1 MAGSETYEKEGI
13 IGWFARNSVAA
24 NLLLVGTIVIGALSL
39 TTLRKEAFP
48 SLSPNSVAVS
58 VSYDSGDPQQAEEGI
73 AVKIEE
79 ALESVSGIERI
90 TTTSTASRAAAS
102 IEMVSGYDLD
112 KLFDDVKNSLDSIS
126 DFPTDADSPIIEKE
140 SRQDHVIWVQLY
152 GDADRETFQDLAT
165 RVKADLLAQSA
176 IRDVSIEGEQE
187 PIISIEINEA
197 LLLSYGLTLED
208 VSSAVN
214 AESSS
219 SVSTMLRNSEKTAN
233 LTISDQYYGQQEF
246 ANIQLLTL
254 ADGSQIRLG
263 DVAKVTEDFDDESYV
278 LSRYNGQPGMALELF
293 MDEYGDVSEIARQA
307 NVVVEKWKNS
317 NALPENIGITSWYDS
332 STSINDRLQLLI
344 KNAVTGIIMVFV
356 ILALFLN
363 IRVALWVAAGLPFVF
378 FGSLYFMTESMLG
391 LTINQFTTFGFIMAL
406 GIVVDDAVV
415 VGESIYSTRQEEG
428 DTIENTIRGTLKV
441 AVPTIF
447 GVLTTVA
454 AFVALANIEGRLG
467 QIYAQ
472 FGTVV
477 MVCLLLSLVESKLI
491 LPSHLAHLNTQRKS
505 NSQNYWN
512 KIQNGANAGL
522 QWFSKKCYQPLI
534 DVVLQYRYPAVILF
548 AALFVF
554 VIGWP
559 MNGVVRV
566 SFFPSIE
573 GDTVSGS
580 LSMYEDASFGQTDAA
595 LTFFEQAAMKADAEL
610 AKKYGSD
617 ESQIDSIQVLASSD
631 DSGSITVELKPDAV
645 YGSSEMSST
654 WTKITGSLEGV
665 KTLSVQSRV
674 RQVDAFRA
682 EIKALDNET
691 VYAAAA
697 AMRAEL
703 EQIPGVS
710 DIEDNISAGEP
721 QYRFELNEQGRAMG
735 ITTSDLSSQVI
746 LNFGGGSVQSFQR
759 DSDEVTVIARL
770 PEEGRQ
776 TLSDVLDSMI
786 RTDSGAVVP
795 MNSIVDVQYEFQDAD
810 ITRIDSLRAVYITTD
825 VDETIISSNEL
836 VSLLN
841 SSFVPELQSR
851 FSNLVIDFAGEAEQQ
866 AETTDSMKQ
875 MFIVALIVIYAL
887 LAIPLRSYIQ
897 PVLIMMAIPFGIVGA
912 ILGHY
917 FTGLNLSILSL
928 FGILAL
934 SGVVVNDS
942 LLLVS
947 RFNALITRGTYTL
960 HDAIVAACTSR
971 LRAVL
976 LTSITTF
983 AGLAPI
989 LSETSTQAEFLK
1001 PAAASLGYGILF
1013 ATIITLLLIPSIL
1026 MIQHDIRS
1034 TLGLGVG
1041 KLKSRLIRREQVS

>member
-1 MAGSETYEKEGI
+1 MAGLETPMKEGI

-24 NLLLVGTIVIGALSL
+24 NLLLISTIVIGALSL
-39 TTLRKEAFP
+39 GSLRKEAFP
-48 SLSPNSVAVS
+48 SLSPNRVSVS
-58 VSYDSGDPQQAEEGI
+58 VSYDSGDPKQAEEGI

-112 KLFDDVKNSLDSIS
+112 KLFEDVQNSLDAVS
-126 DFPTDADSPIIEKE
+126 DFPSDANNPVVEKA

-152 GDADRETFQDLAT
+152 GDADRSTLQDLAA
-165 RVKADLLAQSA
+165 RVKSDLLSQSA
-176 IRDVSIEGEQE
+176 IRDVSISAEQD
-187 PIISIEINEA
+187 PVISIEVNEA
-197 LLLSYGLTLED
+197 LLLSYGLTLSD
-208 VSSAVN
+208 ISSAIN

-219 SVSTMLRNSEKTAN
+219 SVSTTLRNSDKTAN

-246 ANIQLLTL
+246 ANINLLTL
-254 ADGSQIRLG
+254 SDGSQVRLG
-263 DVAKVTEDFDDESYV
+263 DVAEVSETFDDDSYN
-278 LSRYNGQPGMALELF
+278 LSRYNGKPAMAIQLF

-307 NVVVEKWKNS
+307 NIVVEKWQQSNS
-317 NALPENIGITSWYDS
+317 LPENVNITSWYDR
-332 STSINDRLQLLI
+332 STIINERLQLLI

-356 ILALFLN
+356 VLALFLN

-415 VGESIYSTRQEEG
+415 VGESIYSTREEEG

-454 AFVALANIEGRLG
+454 AFIALANIEGRLG

-477 MVCLLLSLVESKLI
+477 MVCLLLSLVESKFI
-491 LPSHLAHLNTQRKS
+491 LPSHLAHLNTHRTVSK
-505 NSQNYWN
+505 NIWN
-512 KIQNGANAGL
+512 RIQNGANGGL
-522 QWFSKKCYQPLI
+522 QWFSKRCYQPLI
-534 DVVLQYRYPAVILF
+534 NVVLQYRYPAVILF

-573 GDTVSGS
+573 GDTVRGS

-595 LTFFEQAAMKADAEL
+595 LTFFEQAAMKADAQL

-631 DSGSITVELKPDAV
+631 DSGSITVGLKTDAV
-645 YGSSEMSST
+645 YGSREMAST
-654 WTKITGSLEGV
+654 WTKMTGTLEGV
-665 KTLSVQSRV
+665 KRLAVQSRR

-682 EIKALDNET
+682 EIKALDSET
-691 VYAAAA
+691 VYAAAEA
-697 AMRAEL
+697 LKAEL
-703 EQIPGVS
+703 QQIDGVS
-710 DIEDNISAGEP
+710 DIEDNISVGVP

-735 ITTSDLSSQVI
+735 LTTSDLSSQVI

-759 DSDEVTVIARL
+759 SANEVTVIARL
-770 PEEGRQ
+770 PGQARQ
-776 TLSDVLDSMI
+776 TLSDVLSSMI

-795 MNSIVDVQYEFQDAD
+795 MSSIVNVTSEFQDSD
-810 ITRIDSLRAVYITTD
+810 ITRIDSLRAIYVSSD

-836 VSLLN
+836 VALLK
-841 SSFVPELQSR
+841 STLVPELQST

-866 AETTDSMKQ
+866 AETANSMQQ
-875 MFIVALIVIYAL
+875 MFIVALIAIYAL

-897 PVLIMMAIPFGIVGA
+897 PLLIMTAIPFGIVGA
-912 ILGHY
+912 IMGHY

-947 RFNALITRGTYTL
+947 RFNVLMERGGYTVRE
-960 HDAIVAACTSR
+960 AIFSACTSR

-976 LTSITTF
+976 LTSVTTF

-1013 ATIITLLLIPSIL
+1013 ATVITLLLIPSIL
-1026 MIQHDIRS
+1026 MIQHDVRGAI
-1034 TLGLGVG
+1034 GFGMG
-1041 KLKSRLIRREQVS
+1041 KLKSKLPSRGQVS